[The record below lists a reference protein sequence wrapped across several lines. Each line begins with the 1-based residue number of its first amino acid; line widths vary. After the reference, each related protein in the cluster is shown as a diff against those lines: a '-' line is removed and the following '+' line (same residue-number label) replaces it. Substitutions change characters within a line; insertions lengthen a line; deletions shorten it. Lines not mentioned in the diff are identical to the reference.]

1 MQECFGVRSQDEDPQ
16 FLNTVDSLFDQLHEK
31 IVVGPLEGDMDN
43 EQKAKAF
50 FDKYDVN
57 GDARITCDELETMM

>member
-43 EQKAKAF
+43 E
-50 FDKYDVN
+50 
-57 GDARITCDELETMM
+57 